1 METLGE
7 AAARLLTYMRRRRP
21 FPRLIAANDAGSGA
35 RGGNALTLPVIAAH
49 AESSNAKGCED
60 SIGKAPRGL
69 AAGGQPPTRNRLLHA
84 GRGAELEPGLP
95 ADDFEADWEW

>member
-35 RGGNALTLPVIAAH
+35 RGGDALTLPVIAAH
-49 AESSNAKGCED
+49 AVPGSSNAKGCED

-84 GRGAELEPGLP
+84 GRGAELEPGLIP
-95 ADDFEADWEW
+95 GDVEADW